1 MRAPGRSQ
9 IGKQSIRRPLA
20 FMLPLVA
27 LVAAFPRKPPDFN
40 ILSRRIDAQKSEEG
54 TCRCLMLDTM
64 VPRQRL
70 NLQFGPP
77 VTGYLREARDEGIS
91 VAVLGMDT
99 RDGHFLRRGVEA
111 RIESMS
117 PYRASDGFFSS
128 HSTSPMRGYTALDTV
143 LVGGR
148 RFEIL
153 ELIADKPGS
162 KYHKAPPAPTWPP
175 VDPTFLARVR
185 WLPEEEGT
193 AGARLRAEDLPPL
206 VEEWIELVRKGKR
219 ERSPGQIDAILRD
232 LGPMCEAETPDEIAF
247 WCAGLINPIPA
258 LGVCKEIRPQ
268 VLESDDSLQRIEIV
282 REALLD
288 SLDRLEKMPPG
299 PFEVEPPPRR
309 NKGEQ

>member
-1 MRAPGRSQ
+1 
-9 IGKQSIRRPLA
+9 
-20 FMLPLVA
+20 MLPIVT

-54 TCRCLMLDTM
+54 ICRCLMLDTM

-77 VTGYLREARDEGIS
+77 FTQYLREARDEGIS
-91 VAVLGMDT
+91 VAVMGMDM

-111 RIESMS
+111 QSKACH
-117 PYRASDGFFSS
+117 PTPSDGFFSS
-128 HSTSPMRGYTALDTV
+128 HSTTPMRGYTALDTV

-175 VDPTFLARVR
+175 TDPTFLARVR
-185 WLPEEEGT
+185 WLPDEEGT
-193 AGARLRAEDLPPL
+193 AGAKLRAEDLPPL
-206 VEEWIELVRKGKR
+206 VEEWMELVRSGKR
-219 ERSPGQIDAILRD
+219 ERSAGQIDAVLND
-232 LGPMCEAETPDEIAF
+232 LGPMCEAESPDDLAF

-268 VLESDDSLQRIEIV
+268 VLEADDSLQRVEIV

-288 SLDRLEKMPPG
+288 SLKRLDSMPPG

-309 NKGEQ
+309 NQGE